1 MTLCFE
7 RHAWQRGGITCAH
20 MHAYILHVTIQQ
32 DATNQMFAL
41 RYAGQALFFSIASL
55 NDAGKL
61 FIESLTKH
69 FGWYSRT

>member
-1 MTLCFE
+1 ML
-7 RHAWQRGGITCAH
+7 GYVVLYITCAH
-20 MHAYILHVTIQQ
+20 MHAHILHVTIQQ

-61 FIESLTKH
+61 IIESLTKH